1 MAGYKGVFKM
11 PEFNFYKAGKA
22 YGELYLQFPKV
33 LLYSKEYSKLS
44 DSAKLAYVIFRDRLQ
59 YSIQNNWI
67 DEDNNVYFIFT
78 NVELCELLNKSE
90 NTVTKIKKDL
100 EKAGLLLQ
108 QKKGFDPVKK
118 KNFPNRLYLA
128 DLEVNAT
135 DIYQLQQRE
144 ETLSNQGTT
153 KITARDETIE
163 MPVKQGTVKSEV
175 RQKEIKRPV
184 NQGTAKDEVNLYQSS
199 SKDFKDTKDIEYA
212 DLSDTAIIN
221 QSFNSKKIDSEKE
234 RELMDLYISENM
246 LYENYGE
253 ELLHNFKAY
262 SFDDYKTFVTFCEK
276 LKYARKSIEKEY
288 DIQINLLDKYGDF
301 MRDYL
306 NKTFLKCIQK
316 SRYGK
321 AKNIAGY
328 LFIAFKNVFKD
339 YAESQIGK

>member
-1 MAGYKGVFKM
+1 MS
-11 PEFNFYKAGKA
+11 EFNFYKADKA
-22 YGELYLQFPKV
+22 YGELYFQFPKV
-33 LLYSKEYSKLS
+33 LLYSNEYSKLS

-67 DEDNNVYFIFT
+67 DEENNVYFIFA
-78 NVELCELLNKSE
+78 NKELCELLNKSE

-108 QKKGFDPVKK
+108 QKMGFDPVKK

-144 ETLSNQGTT
+144 EILSNQGTV
-153 KITARDETIE
+153 KNAAREE
-163 MPVKQGTVKSEV
+163 ELENPLNQGTANFEARENKGES
-175 RQKEIKRPV
+175 RL
-184 NQGTAKDEVNLYQSS
+184 NQGTAKNEVNLYQSYY
-199 SKDFKDTKDIEYA
+199 KDFKENKDIEQD
-212 DLSDTAIIN
+212 DLSDTDIIN
-221 QSFNSKKIDSEKE
+221 QSFNSKKMDPEKE
-234 RELMDLYISENM
+234 SELIELYISENM
-246 LYENYGE
+246 LYENYGQ
-253 ELLHNFKAY
+253 ELMHNFKAY
-262 SFDDYKTFVTFCEK
+262 SFGDYKTFVTFCEK
-276 LKYARKSIEKEY
+276 LKYAKKSIEKEY
-288 DIQINLLDKYGDF
+288 DLQINLLDKYGDF
-301 MRDYL
+301 MREYL

-339 YAESQIGK
+339 YAESQVGK